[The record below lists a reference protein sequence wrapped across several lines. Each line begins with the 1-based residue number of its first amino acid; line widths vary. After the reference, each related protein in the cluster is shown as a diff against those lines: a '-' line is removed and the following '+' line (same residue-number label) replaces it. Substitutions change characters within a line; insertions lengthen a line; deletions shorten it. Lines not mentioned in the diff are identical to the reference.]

1 MDITFRTRRLGRIFS
16 SERLLRREYGDLM
29 ARTIRRS
36 LNVLEG
42 ADNLTE
48 VSVLPPF
55 RRHLLSGDRA
65 GQYAID
71 LVHPYRLVFE
81 PSHEPIPLLEDGGI
95 DAFRVTA
102 IEIIEVVDY
111 H

>member
-1 MDITFRTRRLGRIFS
+1 MEINFRTRRLGRIFG
-16 SERLLRREYGDLM
+16 SERLLRREYGDLL

-36 LNVLEG
+36 LNVLES
-42 ADNLTE
+42 AENLTE
-48 VSVLPPF
+48 VSTLPPF

-71 LVHPYRLVFE
+71 LVHPFRLIFE
-81 PSHEPIPLLEDGGI
+81 PNHDPIPLLEDGGI
-95 DAFRVTA
+95 DTA
-102 IEIIEVVDY
+102 NITAVEIIEVVDY